1 MHSPRRQRL
10 IPRRAARPP
19 KAPLVNSTSIFHY
32 SLEMWLLEAHPS
44 FNYALVQ
51 SYHTRVIKFLRS
63 ELLLIFCAIPRG
75 CPGRAWKATRQPR
88 ACRVR
93 ALPGAGAAALP
104 GCPGTGRG
112 IQHRR
117 GHPRART
124 LSLPHGMGA
133 GLAPHDLGS
142 AENLFLGLVY
152 SFIRCWFNRVSS
164 PPSPLILSASVFGTS
179 VPRIITCLADLSL
192 HQM

>member
-1 MHSPRRQRL
+1 
-10 IPRRAARPP
+10 
-19 KAPLVNSTSIFHY
+19 
-32 SLEMWLLEAHPS
+32 MWLLEAHPS

-93 ALPGAGAAALP
+93 AHRGVGAAAVPP
-104 GCPGTGRG
+104 GARARG
-112 IQHRR
+112 ALCRLAHR
-117 GHPRART
+117 GART
-124 LSLPHGMGA
+124 LPPPRAVAA
-133 GLAPHDLGS
+133 GPAAHDLGN
-142 AENLFLGLVY
+142 AGNLFLRLVY

-164 PPSPLILSASVFGTS
+164 PPSPLILSASVFSTS
-179 VPRIITCLADLSL
+179 VHRIITCLADLSL